1 MFQSRPLWMISL
13 VLAVAAAAPAVLPDV
28 KVTTDTSI
36 DCSSIDAIARD
47 LYRDCKSDQDKAIAT
62 WYFVRRLEFHWPH
75 IPTHDS
81 IDLINSYGFAL
92 CGYQSPMFCEI
103 LRAGGIKAR
112 TLHLPNHVI
121 AEAFYD
127 DAWHLFDCQVGWFA
141 YRKDGKVVASAQEIA
156 ADPTIGTQAAQEG
169 RGSQPYFQC
178 GDNPSASATYAK
190 AAQPGGSPEV
200 PTNRLIIN
208 LHRGESITRIW
219 GNEGKGY
226 APEGETKFTQP
237 SHNCQGQKIDADDPV
252 NWPFWKPYAARV
264 TNASGKEVWGCKR
277 AYGNGKMVY
286 EPDLAGKA
294 WTDAVAPESLSGVSL
309 KADDGKGANVHPAAA
324 NQDDSI
330 ILKLDYPYVAAD
342 AWLDLT
348 GLCKAEGDS
357 LVVSARSDAKQ
368 PWKEIY
374 RAKPGEPFKAEAV
387 SLKDV
392 VYNTHGLWLKVDMR
406 TAGDTANV
414 GLDSLRLTT
423 VIWNNIYSL
432 PYFKPGKNV
441 ITVAADAAAD
451 LKANPLTLEYVW
463 RESGSDAD
471 KTLTKTIDT
480 LPCKIDVEVGGAEMP
495 KMKSVRLSVAP

>member
-1 MFQSRPLWMISL
+1 MFKFRPLWMVGL
-13 VLAVAAAAPAVLPDV
+13 VLAVAAAAPAMLPDV

-81 IDLINSYGFAL
+81 IDLLNSYGFAL

-103 LRAGGIKAR
+103 MQAGGIKAR
-112 TLHLPNHVI
+112 LLHLPNHVI

-141 YRKDGKVVASAQEIA
+141 YRKDKKVVASAEDIA
-156 ADPTIGTQAAQEG
+156 TDPTIGTQAAEEG

-178 GDNPSASATYAK
+178 GDNPSASETYAK
-190 AAQPGGSPEV
+190 AAKPGNSPEV
-200 PTNRLIIN
+200 PKNRLVIN

-219 GNEGKGY
+219 GNEGKAY
-226 APEGETKFTQP
+226 APEGEKQFTQP
-237 SHNCQGQKIDADDPV
+237 AHGCQRQNIDADDPV

-264 TNASGKEVWGCKR
+264 VNEKGKDVWGCKR
-277 AYGNGKMVY
+277 TYGNGRMVY
-286 EPDLAGKA
+286 EPDLATKA
-294 WTDAVAPESLSGVSL
+294 WSDAVTAESLSRVAL
-309 KADDGKGANVHPAAA
+309 KADDGKGANVHPSAP
-324 NQDDSI
+324 NQDCSI

-342 AWLDLT
+342 GWLDLS
-348 GLCKAEGDS
+348 GLCKAEADQ
-357 LVVSARSDAKQ
+357 LVVSARSDAKL

-374 RAKPGEPFKAEAV
+374 RAKPGEPFKAEGV

-392 VYNTHGLWLKVDMR
+392 VYNTHGLLLKVDMK
-406 TAGDTANV
+406 TAGDIYDV
-414 GLDSLRLTT
+414 GLDSLRITT

-432 PYFKPGKNV
+432 PYFRPGKNV

-463 RESGSDAD
+463 REAGSDAD
-471 KTLTKTIDT
+471 RTLTKTIDSS
-480 LPCKIDVEVGGAEMP
+480 PCKIEVEVGGAEMP
-495 KMKSVRLSVAP
+495 RMKSVKLSVGR